1 MIFYMTLPASEE
13 WKRSPTTARRVRGCW
28 LAVAYSACVS
38 LAAAAPTLA
47 DEIPTPQVAA
57 PHESK
62 SEQLPAD
69 LSGHKR
75 VGKASVY
82 DQRLAGH
89 KMANGEPMEPTGD
102 NAASKTLPMGTTAKV
117 TNIRNGKSAVV
128 KIADR
133 GPYVKGRI
141 VDLSPSTAKK
151 IGVDPKD
158 GVAKVSVE
166 PIAVPLPNGSVK
178 SGVAAQDPA
187 KH

>member
-1 MIFYMTLPASEE
+1 
-13 WKRSPTTARRVRGCW
+13 
-28 LAVAYSACVS
+28 
-38 LAAAAPTLA
+38 
-47 DEIPTPQVAA
+47 
-57 PHESK
+57 
-62 SEQLPAD
+62 
-69 LSGHKR
+69 